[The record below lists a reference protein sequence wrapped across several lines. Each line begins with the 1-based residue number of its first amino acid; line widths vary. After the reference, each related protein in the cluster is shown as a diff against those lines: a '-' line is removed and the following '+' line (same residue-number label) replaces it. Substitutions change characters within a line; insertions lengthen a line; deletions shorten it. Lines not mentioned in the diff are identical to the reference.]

1 MSSKEQAYA
10 QAITAISAAEGN
22 TDQVRSEILAV
33 SEAVESNPELRSN
46 LTNKMLPASTRFQIM
61 TDALSGKVSDTT
73 LSIVSMIAANGQA
86 GSLSGIA
93 ESFASAGGGSVQ
105 LATVRSAVALT
116 DSQIQRLSQNLVN
129 VVGGPVEV
137 RNVVDESVVGG
148 VVTTIGDRV
157 IDGSIRSKLDQMK
170 EAL

>member
-1 MSSKEQAYA
+1 MASKEQAYA
-10 QAITAISAAEGN
+10 QAISAIAAAEGN
-22 TDQVRSEILAV
+22 SDQVRSEILAV
-33 SEAVESNPELRSN
+33 SEAVESNSELRSN
-46 LTNKMLPASTRFQIM
+46 LTNKMLPAATRFQIM
-61 TDALSGKVSDTT
+61 TDSISGKVSDTT

-86 GSLSGIA
+86 GNLSAIA
-93 ESFASAGGGSVQ
+93 ASFASAGAGSAQ

-116 DSQIQRLSQNLVN
+116 DAQLQKLSANLVN

-137 RNVVDESVVGG
+137 RNIVDTSVVGG